1 LISCVKSVGKNIKRS
16 ARRRGEWECQNRAA
30 VYLGWAGICK
40 KQRRDCGAL
49 VKKFAGLVT
58 KSKERGGGN
67 GEEREGVKYPRDSDE
82 SGRVSPGIKRG
93 RDSLRGIVS
102 DEIFGR
108 RIVMTGAS
116 HCQREREKKGGY
128 QFS

>member
-1 LISCVKSVGKNIKRS
+1 MIGCVIEHGKNVRGC
-16 ARRRGEWECQNRAA
+16 AGRRGEGECQIRVA

-40 KQRRDCGAL
+40 KQWRDCGAP
-49 VKKFAGLVT
+49 VKNFAGLAT
-58 KSKERGGGN
+58 KSRERGGGN

-102 DEIFGR
+102 GEIFGR

-128 QFS
+128 QFG